1 MKRLFSSVFTILS
14 IATYAFGET
23 IATGGARDIAKD
35 LAQFN
40 TDIAAWNKRC
50 KTTKTAAEEAWC
62 KKERARIDAKRA
74 ELAAAGAIP
83 R

>member
-1 MKRLFSSVFTILS
+1 MKRLFPSVFVILA
-14 IATYAFGET
+14 IANFAFGET
-23 IATGGARDIAKD
+23 IATGGAKDITKE

-40 TDIAAWNKRC
+40 TDVAAWNKRC
-50 KTTKTAAEEAWC
+50 KATKTAAEEAWC